1 MINFSFAGFHS
12 YEDLHLITKNIQRE
26 SLSLNPQEIEI
37 PARMGSVFEGTKIGA
52 KTITID
58 VLLMA
63 DNETQKAERLR
74 NFNSFVAQTISYSN
88 NEFELKLDDEP
99 DNITFWCHISNIS
112 IPTRV
117 VQRGSDTEFTIT
129 FTVSEG
135 VGYGE
140 QQMQQITNS
149 THSFTNTGTADTFLN
164 FNMIKVGG
172 EPINKVGVATEDQF
186 IYVGVEDETNDVPPS
201 KRVLNETMN
210 TLATST
216 KLSVAPSFIIEN
228 GVINADTDLISTGK
242 AMQIMSKDGRYFYG
256 NPSTSIDMKKWRGAG
271 RQWTLSQALTD
282 SWKVTARFYTQNNY
296 ARSKTK
302 IELYLLNQAGIRIGR
317 IMIKDGGISLQN
329 DVLVEVGTDSANH
342 DVFWSQRDANKLTK
356 KEKDKSIKITTG
368 TKTATAKTK
377 SSSKK
382 GDTVSVYQNV
392 LENNSENLFTDFYGN
407 ITLLRY
413 KENDIWVYKVAVQ
426 RLDNN
431 GTEKGSPY
439 VTYFRD
445 TEKKYDV
452 VMNQVASFALY
463 SAHMPILED
472 KSTTTATYKNN
483 QMQLTDLRAWQINDG
498 AKDEEFLVET
508 GDEIVING
516 DNFSV
521 TNNTVPVPHSIG
533 STFIKV
539 KAGETINL
547 GVFPEPSENH
557 LWFVSWIPRYH

>member
-1 MINFSFAGFHS
+1 MINFTFANFNS
-12 YEDLHLITKNIQRE
+12 YTDLHLITKNIQRE
-26 SLSLNPQEIEI
+26 AIALNPEEIEI
-37 PARMGSVFEGTKIGA
+37 PARMGSVYEGAKIGA
-52 KTITID
+52 KIITID

-63 DNETQKAERLR
+63 NNEQEKTERLR
-74 NFNSFVAQTISYSN
+74 NFNSFVAQTISYD
-88 NEFELKLDDEP
+88 NEFELKLGDEN
-99 DNITFWCHISNIS
+99 DIVYWCHITNVST
-112 IPTRV
+112 PTRV
-117 VQRGSDTEFTIT
+117 VQRGADTEFSIT
-129 FTVSEG
+129 FLCSEG
-135 VGYGE
+135 VGVGE
-140 QQMQQITNS
+140 QQMEQITNP

-172 EPINKVGVATEDQF
+172 EPVNKIGVATDSQF

-210 TLATST
+210 TLASST
-216 KLSVAPSFIIEN
+216 KIVTPSFVLENAIIN
-228 GVINADTDLISTGK
+228 PDTDIITTGK

-256 NPSTSIDMKKWRGAG
+256 NAGSSVDTKKWRGAG
-271 RQWTLSQALTD
+271 RIWTLSQALEN

-329 DVLVEVGTDSANH
+329 DILVEVGTDSQNY

-413 KENDIWVYKVAVQ
+413 KENDIWTYKVAVQ

-498 AKDEEFLVET
+498 AKDGEFLVET
-508 GDEIVING
+508 GDEIVIDG

-521 TNNTVPVPHSIG
+521 TNNTVPVPHAIG

-547 GVFPEPSENH
+547 GVFPEPDANH

>member
-1 MINFSFAGFHS
+1 MINFTFAGFNS
-12 YEDLHLITKNIQRE
+12 YTDLHLITKNIQRE
-26 SLSLNPQEIEI
+26 SLALNPQEIEI
-37 PARMGSVFEGTKIGA
+37 PARTGSVYEGTKIGA

-74 NFNSFVAQTISYSN
+74 NFNSFVAQTIN
-88 NEFELKLDDEP
+88 NDNEFELKLDDEP
-99 DNITFWCHISNIS
+99 NVTFWCHITNVST
-112 IPTRV
+112 PTRV
-117 VQRGSDTEFTIT
+117 VQRGADTEFSIT
-129 FTVSEG
+129 FVCSEG
-135 VGYGE
+135 VGVGE

-149 THSFTNTGTADTFLN
+149 THNFTNTGTADTFLN

-172 EPINKVGVATEDQF
+172 EPVNKVGVASSEDEF
-186 IYVGVEDETNDVPPS
+186 IYVGVEDETNTIPPS

-216 KLSVAPSFIIEN
+216 KITTPSFVLENAIIN
-228 GVINADTDLISTGK
+228 PDTDIITTGK

-256 NPSTSIDMKKWRGAG
+256 NAGSSVDTKKWRGAG
-271 RQWTLSQALTD
+271 RIWTLSQALTN
-282 SWKVTARFYTQNNY
+282 SWKITARFYTQNNY

-329 DVLVEVGTDSANH
+329 DVLVEVGTDSVNN
-342 DVFWSQRDANKLTK
+342 DVFWSQRDANRITK
-356 KEKDKSIKITTG
+356 KEKDKSIKITAG
-368 TKTATAKTK
+368 STKTAKTK

-413 KENDIWVYKVAVQ
+413 RNNDIWVYKVAVQ

-445 TEKKYDV
+445 IEKKYDV

-483 QMQLTDLRAWQINDG
+483 QMQLSDLRAWQINDG

-521 TNNTVPVPHSIG
+521 TNNTVPVPHAIG

-539 KAGETINL
+539 KAGETVTI
-547 GVFPEPSENH
+547 GVFPEPDAINH
-557 LWFVSWIPRYH
+557 LWFVSWLNRYH